1 MLSLAFRLV
10 LGASMFLFT
19 GRVTIEVC
27 NHKSRKVH
35 NDVGLSMLLVEND
48 RG

>member
-10 LGASMFLFT
+10 LGASMFLFN
-19 GRVTIEVC
+19 GRVTMEVC

-35 NDVGLSMLLVEND
+35 NDVALIVPFG
-48 RG
+48 